1 MDCPGYYAT
10 VRRTGEATVVG
21 RTLPN
26 SQVEI
31 SNSIRGLPE
40 VVKNAGLS
48 DADGRFAVDIQLNDG
63 LNSLEVRANHLA
75 TGDVER
81 EAWLVF
87 YQPAAADF
95 AVRIDAPRDCAIV
108 SANQVRVAGQTAPGA
123 KVTVGPFSTTADAN
137 GEWSVEIGLLEK
149 GSPTITA
156 VATRDGSA
164 VDAADSITV
173 IHNPE

>member
-1 MDCPGYYAT
+1 M
-10 VRRTGEATVVG
+10 VG

-48 DADGRFAVDIQLNDG
+48 DADGRFAVDIQLDDSRNG

-81 EAWLVF
+81 AAWLVL
-87 YQPAAADF
+87 YKPAAADF
-95 AVRIDAPRDCAIV
+95 AVRIDAPRDCADIP
-108 SANQVRVAGQTAPGA
+108 AYQVRVAGQTAPGA
-123 KVTVGPFSTTADAN
+123 KVTVNSIFSTAAN
-137 GEWSVEIGLLEK
+137 AEGEWSVEIGLPEK
-149 GSPTITA
+149 GSHTITA
-156 VATRDGSA
+156 VATRPGSA
-164 VDAADSITV
+164 AVAADSITV